1 MEHKNFLKVLCLIL
15 LSSIVSGCNTYK
27 ALTET
32 ITQTEVVKANVPIQE
47 RPKKV
52 DLNSINWY
60 VVTERNLPEFITRF
74 EGENGALVFYA
85 MSVRDYAT
93 LSLNMADLKRYI
105 LQQKEI
111 IIYYEKSLTEDDN
124 EETNVGLQ

>member
-85 MSVRDYAT
+85 MSVRDYET
-93 LSLNMADLKRYI
+93 LSLNMADLKR
-105 LQQKEI
+105 
-111 IIYYEKSLTEDDN
+111 
-124 EETNVGLQ
+124 

>member
-1 MEHKNFLKVLCLIL
+1 
-15 LSSIVSGCNTYK
+15 
-27 ALTET
+27 
-32 ITQTEVVKANVPIQE
+32 VKANVPIQE

-85 MSVRDYAT
+85 MSVRDYET